1 MFYLYP
7 FIIILNNDT
16 KQLKS
21 SNTALLS
28 TVTCKLKRTVTS
40 NVNFL
45 APPPPLHSIPD
56 SRHFLMAKIFRTHKA
71 TFILYYFK
79 AVRNAKT
86 HFGKRGKKEKIVQCI
101 ISPSLRNDIIFLLLC
116 DCPYVWVYISQYGV
130 ILFICFQFV
139 QIQNLFRFLLVIL
152 EFILLFRY

>member
-1 MFYLYP
+1 MQAKAYCY
-7 FIIILNNDT
+7 
-16 KQLKS
+16 KQCEFS
-21 SNTALLS
+21 
-28 TVTCKLKRTVTS
+28 C
-40 NVNFL
+40 
-45 APPPPLHSIPD
+45 PPPPLPSIPD

-116 DCPYVWVYISQYGV
+116 DCPYVRVYISQYGV